1 MLTEDDLE
9 QLCLGWFAEQG
20 WEIHHGPDIAPMA
33 VTRNAPAIM
42 MYS

>member
-9 QLCLGWFAEQG
+9 QLCPGGLPNKVGKFITG
-20 WEIHHGPDIAPMA
+20 RILPLMA